1 MFSIQN
7 SNNKLYI
14 YQRASVESSST
25 NSIIEITPGNYSASA
40 LNAALQT
47 KLQAAALGSASY
59 ACNYNSTSQRLTITQ
74 TNGSGFLI
82 YDDQTLKTLGR
93 KSPLSN
99 GLYGTLPTIPNPQSL
114 QQVLNIPQSSNPDV
128 IFTSGVII
136 LARVIECYLRSPDLT
151 SMDTMDSNGRYDV
164 LRRIPLTA
172 DFGNLVVGSDT
183 LNQCD
188 YFDVSERCFSRLSFQ
203 LTDSHGNVLDLHN
216 HDFSF
221 ALCFLWGDN

>member
-14 YQRASVESSST
+14 YQRASVESAST
-25 NSIIEITPGNYSASA
+25 NSVIEITPGNYSASA
-40 LNAALQT
+40 LNAALQI

-59 ACNYNSTSQRLTITQ
+59 ACNYNSTTQRLTITQ

-93 KSPLSN
+93 KSPLAN
-99 GLYGTLPTIPNPQSL
+99 GLYGTLPVISNPQSL

-128 IFTSGVII
+128 IWASGMII
-136 LARVIECYLRSPDLT
+136 LARVTECYLKSPDLT

-164 LRRIPLTA
+164 LRRIPLSSN
-172 DFGNLVVGSDT
+172 FGTLVVGSNT

-216 HDFSF
+216 HDWSF
-221 ALCFLWGDN
+221 ALCFLWGDL